1 VSISTRSSRSP
12 SGSSPSSDGS
22 SPARSTGPEPSRRS
36 RAEAFPL
43 ALALGSLLAGAG
55 ILLARVVDDVHG
67 KPLFEDEAV
76 SGLIAARPL
85 GEVVETVLW
94 ERGGGPLHFV
104 FSHIALAF
112 DSSPYALRWLSV
124 VFAFAALPLCWD
136 VGRRLGGP
144 VAGAVAALVAATS
157 SFLLV
162 YATFA
167 RMYTLYVF
175 AAALAV
181 NLFLVAVERR
191 TGRWAFAA
199 AGAAWLL
206 PAIHPYGAFLV
217 VAEAAVALWLWRGRP
232 FRPALPALA
241 VGAAMIPFA
250 VADLRLADRFAVGL
264 DGEEAIAGPTDAWGQ
279 LGRAFTA
286 TAGGSGIWAGLFIAA
301 LTVGL
306 VLLVRRNGAFV
317 ALSLIAFLL
326 PPVLLLL
333 GRSGSEPG
341 LSPRH
346 LVYVVPLVGALIG
359 AAVARAVQ
367 GRGELV
373 SAGAVVLTGV
383 LLVVAPFGGIRDPRD
398 WQNDV
403 LGGGPPET
411 ALGSEERV
419 AAPAAWLNDTIEEGD
434 VLYPYS
440 AVYWAGLPA
449 TGDAEVL
456 PYSQGELILR
466 AVDRIEPPVERVV
479 VSVPLGDGS
488 LDRERLEELLGDGF
502 TVHDFGGWVFVEGT
516 GRYEDELDVLLVITH
531 ALRSARDS
539 IDDKSGPLGWYFNV
553 TLATLCGAAREG
565 WGEKCPLPPP
575 AVR

>member
-1 VSISTRSSRSP
+1 VSP

-43 ALALGSLLAGAG
+43 VLALGSLLAGAG
-55 ILLARVVDDVHG
+55 ILLARIVDDVHD

-85 GEVVETVLW
+85 GEVVQTVMW

-104 FSHIALAF
+104 LSHLALAF
-112 DSSPYALRWLSV
+112 DSSPFALRWLSL
-124 VFAFAALPLCWD
+124 VFALAALPLCWD

-162 YATFA
+162 YGTFA
-167 RMYTLYVF
+167 RMYTLFVF

-181 NLFLVAVERR
+181 DLFLVAKEKR

-217 VAEAAVALWLWRGRP
+217 AAEAAVALWLWRGRP
-232 FRPALPALA
+232 LRPALPTLA
-241 VGAAMIPFA
+241 VGLAMIPFA

-264 DGEEAIAGPTDAWGQ
+264 DGEESIAAPTDAWGQ
-279 LGRAFTA
+279 LGRAFSA
-286 TAGGSGIWAGLFIAA
+286 TAGGTGIWAGLFIAA
-301 LTVGL
+301 MTAGL

-326 PPVLLLL
+326 PPLLLLL
-333 GRSGSEPG
+333 GRAGSEPG

-359 AAVARAVQ
+359 VAVARVVQ

-373 SAGAVVLTGV
+373 SAGAVALTGV

-411 ALGSEERV
+411 ALGAEERV
-419 AAPAAWLNDTIEEGD
+419 AAPAAWLNANVEDGD

-456 PYSQGELILR
+456 PYSQRELILR

-479 VSVPLGDGS
+479 VSVPLGEGD
-488 LDRERLEELLGDGF
+488 LDRERLEELLGEGF
-502 TVHDFGGWVFVEGT
+502 TVHDFGGWVLIEGT
-516 GRYEDELDVLLVITH
+516 GPFEEERDALLVISH

-539 IDDKSGPLGWYFNV
+539 IENKSGPLGWYFNV

-565 WGEKCPLPPP
+565 WNATCPLPAPD
-575 AVR
+575 VR